1 MLSELLLDRAERYV
15 SGGMSEAERG
25 SFEVILGFH
34 PALRATVGE
43 LQEVV
48 SAVVM
53 TAVPAVVPPQVL
65 KARLLGALDKLPP
78 VEPEG
83 WVATDPTGL
92 VEWVNPAFTAMCGF
106 TLAEL
111 MGRKPGHLL
120 QGPATDRTT
129 VERIRGALRART
141 TCQETLVNYHKDGS
155 PYRVEVRID
164 PILDDEGKPLW
175 YVARERKL
183 TALVADS
190 AG

>member
-1 MLSELLLDRAERYV
+1 MLPELLQDRAERYV
-15 SGGMSEAERG
+15 SGGMSESERG

-34 PALRATVGE
+34 PALRAQVGE

-53 TAVPAVVPPQVL
+53 TAVPAVVPPKDL

-141 TCQETLVNYHKDGS
+141 ACQETLVNYHKDGS

-164 PILDDEGKPLW
+164 PILDDGGQPLW

-183 TALVADS
+183 TALVADP